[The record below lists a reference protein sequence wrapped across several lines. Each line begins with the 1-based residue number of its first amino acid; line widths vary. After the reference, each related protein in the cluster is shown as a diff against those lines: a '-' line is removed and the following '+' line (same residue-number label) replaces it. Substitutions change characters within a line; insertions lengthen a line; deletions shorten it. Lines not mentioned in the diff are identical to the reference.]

1 MIESIPILKCYFS
14 DNLSIYMCISQL
26 HKHPFSYTSE
36 ICVTEQKKLSFIIQI
51 KADDIF
57 QTNIYS

>member
-36 ICVTEQKKLSFIIQI
+36 ICVTEQKKTL
-51 KADDIF
+51 
-57 QTNIYS
+57 IYYSNKSR

>member
-36 ICVTEQKKLSFIIQI
+36 ICVTEQKKTL
-51 KADDIF
+51 
-57 QTNIYS
+57 IYYSNKSRWYFPD

>member
-1 MIESIPILKCYFS
+1 
-14 DNLSIYMCISQL
+14 MCISQL